1 MSAPRTTAETMS
13 DEQIAALRGEAY
25 EAGDVAM
32 ASACDRALVGDGP
45 ALLACLSAIQ
55 NAEAQDPDEQCPE
68 HGCAAWRCDDARH
81 GKVAS

>member
-13 DEQIAALRGEAY
+13 DEQIAALRAEAY

-55 NAEAQDPDEQCPE
+55 NAEAQDPDQQCPE
-68 HGCAAWRCDDARH
+68 HGCAAWRCDNARH
-81 GKVAS
+81 GKVSS